1 MASMV
6 KDLMSGQVG
15 KAMRMNDGW
24 TLFCLALVVAT
35 LGCASSA
42 PVPEAKPKATAIAA
56 NPAPCWI
63 DKPQCQKTTEDSA
76 FYFVG
81 QSKEPLAHPGRPSRN
96 SVHAARRDAEVAYA
110 RFLGVDIETSST
122 LKTVFSNES
131 YWVQFQEDIQEDV
144 DATVDSLVKVE
155 QYNVADQYTEEGM
168 PLWNV
173 YVLVK
178 VAQESVVRHRA
189 AIAEERKLA
198 ESAPPPPDEWVAS
211 VYNIDDSVSVYV
223 NGTKVN
229 QCDFSR
235 SCEIRLTPHFRPGI
249 NKVKLVYQNDVG
261 FWAYGYEILKNDE
274 VMYKGRCGQVWVYGC
289 GFLDTTL
296 GVVHEFEFKV
306 DWEG

>member
-1 MASMV
+1 
-6 KDLMSGQVG
+6 
-15 KAMRMNDGW
+15 MRMNVGW
-24 TLFCLALVVAT
+24 TLFCLTLVTAS

-42 PVPEAKPKATAIAA
+42 SVPEAKPKATPITVS
-56 NPAPCWI
+56 PAPCWI

-81 QSKEPLAHPGRPSRN
+81 QSKEPLAHPGRPSRE

-144 DATVDSLVKVE
+144 DATVDSLVKVD
-155 QYNVADQYTEEGM
+155 QYNVADQYTEEGI

-178 VAQESVVRHRA
+178 VAQESAVRHRA
-189 AIAEERKLA
+189 AIAEERRLTQ
-198 ESAPPPPDEWVAS
+198 SAPPPPDEWVAS

-235 SCEIRLTPHFRPGI
+235 SCEIRLTPHFRLGV
-249 NKVKLVYQNDVG
+249 NKVKLVYRNDVG
-261 FWAYGYEILKNDE
+261 LWTYGYEILKNDE

-296 GVVHEFEFKV
+296 DVVHEFEFKV
-306 DWEG
+306 EWKG